1 MPTFASHPFFQSMK
15 VREGSPS
22 DIGHASSPWL
32 PLLSRCQHGR
42 SLQVT
47 DRSNHF
53 KLCTRLANRRLVKRL
68 PFMWQLSPV
77 RNALHPILNDDARQM
92 LDIFKQ
98 KDMHQT
104 CRCMACKQGG
114 ELYLLLPALFVFRE
128 LLLTFA
134 LVVVGVNDACNRV
147 KRTYLWKVNS
157 VKVCTTPG
165 RKCSQGGD
173 FGVLP

>member
-1 MPTFASHPFFQSMK
+1 MPTFASHQSFQLMK

-42 SLQVT
+42 SLHMI

-53 KLCTRLANRRLVKRL
+53 KLCTRLANQRLVKRL
-68 PFMWQLSPV
+68 PFVWQLNPV
-77 RNALHPILNDDARQM
+77 RNALHRNLNNAVQQM
-92 LDIFKQ
+92 LDLFKQ
-98 KDMHQT
+98 KRMHQT
-104 CRCMACKQGG
+104 YRCMACKHGR

-134 LVVVGVNDACNRV
+134 LVVVGVNDACNKVGGRISGFRENLYNCFLTSEGTYQR
-147 KRTYLWKVNS
+147 RT
-157 VKVCTTPG
+157 
-165 RKCSQGGD
+165 
-173 FGVLP
+173 